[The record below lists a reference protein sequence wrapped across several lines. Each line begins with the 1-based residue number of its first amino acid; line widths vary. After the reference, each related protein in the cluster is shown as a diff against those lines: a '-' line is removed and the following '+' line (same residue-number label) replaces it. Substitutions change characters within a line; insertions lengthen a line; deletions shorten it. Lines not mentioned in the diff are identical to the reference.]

1 MSHPSHKCLIL
12 DSSSSPLSPDLYLR
26 RWLLLQKFMV
36 TDSRRCSAKAIALLF
51 TPCSCSSQGLFHA
64 CSPLLKPPA
73 LPLPSLSAENS
84 CNKCNEHLLITCS
97 DSPQFTERTEAIIQ
111 QPLQNLVR
119 FPSAGGRRSD
129 CPARLNSKSLSL
141 SGAAHRALRC
151 IGTWSLVSTDVF
163 RIFHHPA
170 CFLQVM

>member
-36 TDSRRCSAKAIALLF
+36 TDSRC
-51 TPCSCSSQGLFHA
+51 CSSQGLFHA
-64 CSPLLKPPA
+64 CCPLLRPPA
-73 LPLPSLSAENS
+73 LSLPSLSAENS
-84 CNKCNEHLLITCS
+84 CNKCNEHLLITGS

-119 FPSAGGRRSD
+119 FPSVGGRCSD

-141 SGAAHRALRC
+141 PGAAHRALRC
-151 IGTWSLVSTDVF
+151 IGTWSLVSIDVVC
-163 RIFHHPA
+163 IFHHTA